1 MTAPAPP
8 ETTPILPEPSEAAP
22 LVRDGGASEPTGR
35 FREALVERSGEG
47 RPHVVRKLVVKRKRS
62 ARPR

>member
-1 MTAPAPP
+1 MTPP
-8 ETTPILPEPSEAAP
+8 TSEPTPNLPEPSGATP

-35 FREALVERSGEG
+35 FREGLVERSGEG
-47 RPHVVRKLVVKRKRS
+47 RPHVVRRLVAKGKRG